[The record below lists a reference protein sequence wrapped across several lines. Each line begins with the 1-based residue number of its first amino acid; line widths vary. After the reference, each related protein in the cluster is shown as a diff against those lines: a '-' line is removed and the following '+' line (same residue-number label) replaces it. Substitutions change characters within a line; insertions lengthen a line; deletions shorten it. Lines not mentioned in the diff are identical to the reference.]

1 MTISNY
7 GKININNTHKLVIA
21 KKNSYD
27 FEEEEEEEEKTE
39 AEADDND
46 QDYAD

>member
-27 FEEEEEEEEKTE
+27 FEEEE